1 MKNIT
6 LCAINSK
13 YIHSCPAV
21 YYLEAG
27 LKAAMPEMQVS
38 IIEAS
43 VNDTAEHILYSVFE
57 SAPEIVGFS
66 VYIWNVATVAKLC
79 KSIRAVNPDI
89 RIILGGPEVSYG
101 IAHTDI
107 KESDY
112 DLIISGEGER
122 AFPEAVKIIAEGK
135 QVKEKT
141 VSAPFIQS
149 LDDIPFIYNESNI
162 DNFKNRIIYYE
173 TSRGCPFSCAYC
185 LSSVC
190 GNVRFLSLERDR
202 KSVV

>member
-173 TSRGCPFSCAYC
+173 TSRG
-185 LSSVC
+185 
-190 GNVRFLSLERDR
+190 
-202 KSVV
+202 